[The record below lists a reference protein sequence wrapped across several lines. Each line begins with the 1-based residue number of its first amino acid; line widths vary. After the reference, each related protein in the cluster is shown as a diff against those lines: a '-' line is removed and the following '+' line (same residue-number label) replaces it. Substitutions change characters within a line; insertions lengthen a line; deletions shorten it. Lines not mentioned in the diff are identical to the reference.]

1 MCAHC
6 PSWLTAHVARCAK
19 PCATRHVQIEDVAEW
34 LAETG
39 VRADWMSNEA
49 RSDKS
54 FVVAEV
60 LKKWEE
66 RLKGSKDGPK
76 EADKLAARKHRLV
89 ALFRSA
95 NCFSA
100 NVHACTHGLGELV
113 TSLVRLDKLPERNLP
128 EGLELLAKAWD
139 EHRGKYKEQ
148 SSRGL
153 GSLISFSSS
162 ASQAAFWGCSRSR
175 TSLRQ
180 VAFWV
185 CSRSCSAQPLTSQH
199 RWAMPRGP
207 V

>member
-100 NVHACTHGLGELV
+100 NVHACTYGLGELV
-113 TSLVRLDKLPERNLP
+113 DSLVRLDRVPAQP
-128 EGLELLAKAWD
+128 SAEGLRLLAQAWD
-139 EHRGKYKEQ
+139 EYRRTHKKMA
-148 SSRGL
+148 
-153 GSLISFSSS
+153 FS
-162 ASQAAFWGCSRSR
+162 
-175 TSLRQ
+175 
-180 VAFWV
+180 V
-185 CSRSCSAQPLTSQH
+185 
-199 RWAMPRGP
+199 
-207 V
+207 